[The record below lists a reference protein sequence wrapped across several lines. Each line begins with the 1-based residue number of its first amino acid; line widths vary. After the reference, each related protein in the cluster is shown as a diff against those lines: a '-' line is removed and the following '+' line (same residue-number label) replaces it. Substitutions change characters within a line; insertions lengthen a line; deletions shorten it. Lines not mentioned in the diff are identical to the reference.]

1 MQTGIPCLFMR
12 GGTSRGPYFRAADLP
27 ADRATLARVLLR
39 ALGSGHPLQIDG
51 VGGGASVTSKVAMLS
66 SSAHPQADV
75 DYFFAQVGD
84 TAVDFGPTCGNI
96 LAGVGPAAIEMGLV
110 APREGVTIVRIH
122 SVNTG
127 ALVSAS
133 VRTAAGAV
141 VYDGE
146 ARIDGVP
153 GTAAPILLEF
163 MDVIGSQGGML
174 FPTGRS
180 REEIDGIEVSCVD
193 VAVPMMIARAADFGF
208 SGYESPAELDA
219 NRAFYAR
226 MEPMRREAGRRMGLG
241 DVAGRVIP
249 RVALLAPPRTGGTVT
264 SRYFVPQNCHPS
276 HAVTGAICVGACV
289 LAPDTVA
296 ATVAEPDRAV
306 NPVPIRIEHPSGQI
320 DVAMTC
326 AAHDDGFVLTRA
338 GVLRTARLL
347 MAGELFVPGAVWTR
361 SQAAGAQSQR
371 EETGA

>member
-1 MQTGIPCLFMR
+1 MQTTIPCLLMR
-12 GGTSRGPYFRAADLP
+12 GGTSRGPYFDAADLP
-27 ADRATLARVLLR
+27 PDRTTLARVLLS

-66 SSAHPQADV
+66 RSRHPEADV

-110 APREGVTIVRIH
+110 APGGELTRVRINC
-122 SVNTG
+122 VNTG
-127 ALVSAS
+127 ALVHAA
-133 VRTAAGAV
+133 VRTSGGSV

-153 GTAAPILLEF
+153 GSAAPILLDF
-163 MDVIGSQGGML
+163 MGVVGSQTGKL

-180 REEIDGIEVSCVD
+180 REEIAGIEVSCVD
-193 VAVPMMIARAADFGF
+193 VAVPMLIARSADFGL
-208 SGYESPAELDA
+208 SGYETPAEIDA
-219 NRAFYAR
+219 DRAFYER
-226 MEPMRREAGRRMGLG
+226 MEPIRQEAGRRMGLG

-249 RVALLAPPRTGGTVT
+249 RVALLAPARFGGTVT

-276 HAVTGAICVGACV
+276 HAVTGAICVGACL

-296 ATVAEPDRAV
+296 ATIVIPERSVQPT
-306 NPVPIRIEHPSGQI
+306 PIIIEHPSGRI
-320 DVAMTC
+320 EVAIAC
-326 AAHDDGFVLTRA
+326 RGAGEDFEIECA
-338 GVLRTARLL
+338 GVLRTARKI
-347 MAGELFVPGAVWTR
+347 MAGTLFVPGAVWAP
-361 SQAAGAQSQR
+361 AADLGPSAGK
-371 EETGA
+371 EGK